1 MVAWHVMK
9 ISVLKSFE
17 LFFQLLQGNHDC
29 SISPVHLR
37 LFRQSFI
44 GYWNA
49 MMNLNIT
56 KPVYFSL
63 VIGANTNP

>member
-9 ISVLKSFE
+9 ISVLKWFE
-17 LFFQLLQGNHDC
+17 LLLHLLQG
-29 SISPVHLR
+29 IMIATFHLR
-37 LFRQSFI
+37 LFCQSFI

-49 MMNLNIT
+49 MMKLNLT

-63 VIGANTNP
+63 VIGASTNP

>member
-1 MVAWHVMK
+1 MVAWQVMK
-9 ISVLKSFE
+9 ISVPKSFE
-17 LFFQLLQGNHDC
+17 LLHLLQGNHDC
-29 SISPVHLR
+29 IISPVHLR

-49 MMNLNIT
+49 MMNLNLT

-63 VIGANTNP
+63 AIGASTNP